1 MSFVSSQEF
10 RVYPKQRQADGLDAL
25 LADFCGLYNAALQQR
40 EEAWKRRR
48 VSLSYEDQAN
58 ELPALRAAMPDLA
71 RWSYTAQQQLLR
83 RVNKAYQAF
92 FRRVRRGEKPGF
104 PRYKARSWFSSAEFR
119 FGDGLT
125 LRTDKKT
132 GRTRLRIAG
141 IDGGMR
147 LFVHRPLRGK
157 PVTAVL
163 TRRVDGWFLI
173 VQCRHDGDVGPQPL
187 LPDLG
192 VDLGFIDLVTTSD
205 GLTVPRERCWAEEQ
219 PAVAAHQRAMARR
232 RRPGKKHSQRYRK
245 AARLA
250 AKAQRRV
257 ARRRKDRLHK
267 TSRLVVNLAGR
278 LGHEALTVT
287 GLCRGMLARSAHDVA
302 LGTLIA
308 MVTDKAAWAG
318 KVTIPV
324 DPSGTSQTCPV
335 CDGRVEK
342 ALSEREHRCLQC
354 GYTAHR
360 DVAAAQVVEYRAFGT
375 RPGQGLQHA
384 A

>member
-1 MSFVSSQEF
+1 MSVVSPQEV

-25 LADFCGLYNAALQQR
+25 LADFCGLDNAALQQR

-48 VSLSYEDQAN
+48 VSLSSEDQAN
-58 ELPALRAAMPDLA
+58 QLPALRAAMPDLA
-71 RWSYTAQQQLLR
+71 RWSYTAQQQPLR
-83 RVNKAYQAF
+83 RVAKAYQAF
-92 FRRVRRGEKPGF
+92 FRRVSRGEKPGF

-147 LFVHRPLRGK
+147 LFVHRPLRGQ

-192 VDLGFIDLVTTSD
+192 VDLGFIDLVATSD
-205 GLTVPRERCWAEEQ
+205 GLTVPRERCWGEEQ

-232 RRPGKKHSQRYRK
+232 RRPGKKHAQRYRK

-267 TSRLVVNLAGR
+267 ASRLVVNLAGR

-287 GLCRGMLARSAHDVA
+287 GLCRGMLARSAHDRERN
-302 LGTLIA
+302 LGGVQAPGFSPCRYPHREGGGFHLL
-308 MVTDKAAWAG
+308 MRAADGGW
-318 KVTIPV
+318 
-324 DPSGTSQTCPV
+324 
-335 CDGRVEK
+335 DGRC
-342 ALSEREHRCLQC
+342 REL
-354 GYTAHR
+354 G
-360 DVAAAQVVEYRAFGT
+360 
-375 RPGQGLQHA
+375 
-384 A
+384 